1 MWFWWF
7 MLICDLII
15 PITFIVCGRMMWKHT
30 PDKINSLIGY
40 RTSRSMKNRNTW
52 KFAQIYCGKLWW
64 KIGWIMVL
72 PSTIIQIPFYN
83 SSENDIGT
91 LGGTLVSVQCV
102 ILILSIIPTEIA
114 LRKNFTEDGLRR

>member
-7 MLICDLII
+7 MFICDLII

-30 PDKINSLIGY
+30 PEKINSLIGY

-64 KIGWIMVL
+64 KIGWIIVL

-91 LGGTLVSVQCV
+91 LGGILVSVQCV

-114 LRKNFTEDGLRR
+114 LRKNFTEDGIRR